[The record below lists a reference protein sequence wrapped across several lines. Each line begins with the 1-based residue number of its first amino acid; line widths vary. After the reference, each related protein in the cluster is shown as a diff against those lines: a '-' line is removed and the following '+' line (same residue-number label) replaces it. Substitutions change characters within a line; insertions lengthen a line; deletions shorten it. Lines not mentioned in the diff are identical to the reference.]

1 MASLHLQQTTAVL
14 PGTTVVELPADYTGT
29 GIDTTHISR
38 RTSEWLAFQLNC
50 PNQQT
55 LNPTAYPMTLPL
67 SSQPHQDSW
76 ALSATLVVS
85 RAVLQQVRDLTAGYT
100 TIVPPL
106 DSVPQKIHSATQP
119 HSCDNLSCG
128 QASGCNSSKLYR
140 YRNNAHQLEEQTP

>member
-14 PGTTVVELPADYTGT
+14 PGTTVVVLPADYTGT
-29 GIDTTHISR
+29 GIDTTHIN
-38 RTSEWLAFQLNC
+38 RTTEWLAFQLNC

-106 DSVPQKIHSATQP
+106 DSVPPKNTLCHPTS
-119 HSCDNLSCG
+119 LM
-128 QASGCNSSKLYR
+128 
-140 YRNNAHQLEEQTP
+140 